1 MGNGLVNSRTR
12 SRSSVR
18 SSSVGGL
25 KFLVCFVEAKR
36 HDSGLMAAWCEKA
49 TALRVSIERVNI
61 DREDM
66 SVFCYFHSC
75 FFISWYGS
83 VVCLV

>member
-1 MGNGLVNSRTR
+1 VNSRTR

-18 SSSVGGL
+18 SSEEGGL

-36 HDSGLMAAWCEKA
+36 HDSGLVAAWYAKA
-49 TALRVSIERVNI
+49 TVLRVSTERVNI
-61 DREDM
+61 DSEGM
-66 SVFCYFHSC
+66 FVFCYFHSFY

-83 VVCLV
+83 MVRL